1 MGKTRQTAQA
11 AEHQRSE
18 KVAGMDRHKHYDSGE
33 GSTREKKLLG
43 ARDEFPEAEKAVRAA
58 AAKPDPIAE
67 FPSFLIYNR
76 NGLKLNLEAGSGAAL
91 SATTKESM
99 HKLLMMNMEV
109 LFGPHEWPAEE
120 NMKRWEMVSPEARFI
135 FVRKSTPTIEA
146 GSSDEGHPM
155 VGFVH
160 FRFGLE
166 HEVPVLYIYETQL
179 EKTVQGKGL
188 GKFLMQLLELVARK
202 NNMKAVLLAVHKRNT
217 RALTFYN
224 ERLGYKLAIRSASS
238 QQSTQTVTE
247 MKYEILCKTFD
258 VEYTAVVEERQGDM
272 DCESREESAGEASCQ
287 TVDAED
293 QVLDDSRP
301 DTECE
306 SRIESVPN
314 TLQGM
319 KYTQYNVRGDKFEV
333 YDKYVMIGPIGHG
346 AYGDVCAFTNRETG
360 EKVAIKKIGNA
371 FQNNTTARRTLREI
385 LLLRHTEHDNII
397 PIRDIIVP
405 ANIED
410 FHDAYIANELM
421 DTDLHQIVRS
431 TKLDEYH
438 CQFLLYQLLRG
449 LKYIHSANILHRDL
463 KPSNLL
469 INCNDCLLKI
479 CDFGLARTSA
489 EDDFLTEYV
498 VTRPYRAPEL
508 LLGSR
513 MYTAAV
519 DMWSV
524 GCIFMEMLT
533 GQPLFPIRS
542 RQEHPVNHLKLITEL
557 LGTPDASDLSFLQN
571 PDARQRIQMALLGQ
585 ERKPLFSRF
594 PQTSAIACD
603 LAEKMLRFNPSNRI
617 TAEEALA
624 HPYLAA
630 LHDLSDEPT
639 CHLMFDFDAY
649 LPSLTVE
656 HVKTLIWREATL
668 INVQ

>member
-1 MGKTRQTAQA
+1 MVFHTESLGDFFLFSFFFLRFNLNVG
-11 AEHQRSE
+11 SW
-18 KVAGMDRHKHYDSGE
+18 DRLSSVCFYE
-33 GSTREKKLLG
+33 RTY
-43 ARDEFPEAEKAVRAA
+43 ARAFNEQ
-58 AAKPDPIAE
+58 
-67 FPSFLIYNR
+67 
-76 NGLKLNLEAGSGAAL
+76 
-91 SATTKESM
+91 
-99 HKLLMMNMEV
+99 MNMQV

-120 NMKRWEMVSPEARFI
+120 KTKQEEMVSHEARFI
-135 FVRKSTPTIEA
+135 FVEQNSTSEA
-146 GSSDEGHPM
+146 SSLDEGDSM

-160 FRFGLE
+160 FKFGLE
-166 HEVPVLYIYETQL
+166 HDVPVLYVYEMQL
-179 EKTVQGKGL
+179 KRTVQGVGL

-202 NNMKAVLLAVHKRNT
+202 NNMKAILVAVHKRNS
-217 RALTFYN
+217 RALAFYN
-224 ERLGYKLAIRSASS
+224 GSLGYKVATRSS
-238 QQSTQTVTE
+238 STQKNTQTSTE
-247 MKYEILCKTFD
+247 MNYEILCKTFD
-258 VEYTAVVEERQGDM
+258 LEDTAVVERQGDQN
-272 DCESREESAGEASCQ
+272 CESREESGGEATCQ
-287 TVDAED
+287 PVDAED
-293 QVLDDSRP
+293 QVLEDSCP
-301 DTECE
+301 DMECE
-306 SRIESVPN
+306 SSIENVPN
-314 TLQGM
+314 LLQGM
-319 KYTQYNVRGDKFEV
+319 RYTQYYVRDDKFEV

-346 AYGDVCAFTNRETG
+346 AYGDVCAFTNKETG

-371 FQNNTTARRTLREI
+371 FQNHTTARRTLREI

-410 FHDAYIANELM
+410 FEDAYIANELM

-571 PDARQRIQMALLGQ
+571 PDARQRIQMALIGQ

-594 PQTSAIACD
+594 PQTSAAACD

-617 TAEEALA
+617 TAEDALA
-624 HPYLAA
+624 HPYLSA
-630 LHDLSDEPT
+630 LHDVSDEPT
-639 CHLMFDFDAY
+639 CHLLFDFDAY
-649 LPSLTVE
+649 LPNLSVD

-668 INVQ
+668 INAQ

>member
-1 MGKTRQTAQA
+1 MA
-11 AEHQRSE
+11 
-18 KVAGMDRHKHYDSGE
+18 MDR
-33 GSTREKKLLG
+33 KKPHHEYEQHPK
-43 ARDEFPEAEKAVRAA
+43 DEFTETENAVRAA
-58 AAKPDPIAE
+58 AAKLDLISD
-67 FPSFLIYNR
+67 FPSFRTYNR
-76 NGLKLNLEAGSGAAL
+76 NGLNLVLDAGTGDAVTAAMQHYM
-91 SATTKESM
+91 EN
-99 HKLLMMNMEV
+99 LLLMNMEEV
-109 LFGPHEWPAEE
+109 FGPHEWPAEE
-120 NMKRWEMVSPEARFI
+120 DMKRWEMKSAEARYI
-135 FVRKSTPTIEA
+135 FVRNNSN
-146 GSSDEGHPM
+146 EGHSSAASGHVVPI
-155 VGFVH
+155 VAFVH

-179 EKTVQGKGL
+179 EKSVQGKGL
-188 GKFLMQLLELVARK
+188 GKYLMQLLESVAQK

-217 RALTFYN
+217 RALAFFTG
-224 ERLGYKLAIRSASS
+224 RLGYTVASMSRSTWENS
-238 QQSTQTVTE
+238 QTNTE
-247 MKYEILCKTFD
+247 MTYQILCKSFD
-258 VEYTAVVEERQGDM
+258 VQEDRSVVEDPRQGDM
-272 DCESREESAGEASCQ
+272 DCESRHDTDKESAGDTSCQ
-287 TVDAED
+287 TEVLED
-293 QVLDDSRP
+293 RRP
-301 DTECE
+301 DMECE
-306 SRIESVPN
+306 SRVEE
-314 TLQGM
+314 TTQDM

-405 ANIED
+405 SSIED

-585 ERKPLFSRF
+585 ERKPLVSRF
-594 PQTSAIACD
+594 PQTTAIACD

-624 HPYLAA
+624 HPYLSA

-639 CHLMFDFDAY
+639 CQLIFDFDAY
-649 LPSLTVE
+649 LPSLTVD
-656 HVKTLIWREATL
+656 HVKHLIWREAAQMN
-668 INVQ
+668 NVQ

>member
-1 MGKTRQTAQA
+1 
-11 AEHQRSE
+11 
-18 KVAGMDRHKHYDSGE
+18 MDRKKHHLDQ
-33 GSTREKKLLG
+33 GSSSREKLL
-43 ARDEFPEAEKAVRAA
+43 DDFKDAENAVRAA
-58 AAKPDPIAE
+58 AAKGDPILE
-67 FPSFLIYNR
+67 FPTFRTYNR
-76 NGLKLNLEAGSGAAL
+76 NGLNVMLEAGSGDAITD
-91 SATTKESM
+91 STKQCME
-99 HKLLMMNMEV
+99 KLLMMNMEV

-120 NMKRWEMVSPEARFI
+120 NMKRWEMVSPEARYI
-135 FVRKSTPTIEA
+135 FARKSPVPGEA
-146 GSSDEGHPM
+146 DSSASFSDP
-155 VGFVH
+155 VVAFVH

-179 EKTVQGKGL
+179 EKSVQGKGL

-202 NNMKAVLLAVHKRNT
+202 NNMRAVLLAVHKRNT
-217 RALTFYN
+217 RALSFYTG
-224 ERLGYKLAIRSASS
+224 RLGYTVATRSRSTWENS
-238 QQSTQTVTE
+238 QTGTE
-247 MKYEILCKTFD
+247 MKYEILCKSFE
-258 VEYTAVVEERQGDM
+258 VEDRAVVVERQGDM
-272 DCESREESAGEASCQ
+272 DCASRHEYDKESGDASCQ
-287 TVDAED
+287 TVEAENQALED
-293 QVLDDSRP
+293 QRP
-301 DTECE
+301 DMECE
-306 SRIESVPN
+306 SRIGNAVENLPE
-314 TLQGM
+314 M

-585 ERKPLFSRF
+585 ERKPLISRF
-594 PQTSAIACD
+594 PQTTAIACD

-649 LPSLTVE
+649 LPNLTVD
-656 HVKTLIWREATL
+656 HVKHLIWREATL
-668 INVQ
+668 INSPQ